1 MTVPSGVARSV
12 CLLIFRVDE
21 IGEYKGA
28 VLITDNNRLDRSCGG
43 VGEEDASIIVSG
55 IEEAKGGSVMN
66 IRL

>member
-1 MTVPSGVARSV
+1 M
-12 CLLIFRVDE
+12 DE

-28 VLITDNNRLDRSCGG
+28 VLITDNNRLHRSCGG

-55 IEEAKGGSVMN
+55 IEEAEGDSVMN